1 MKSRKI
7 KKAPGK
13 AQKSEQSQISGRKE
27 KISDTEPTQ
36 HAGFRFRDVLFG
48 LVVCLA
54 FFFLVESALRLA
66 GFPPQTEGG
75 DPFVGFSGIHPLFR
89 VENGIAHTAPEKLRY
104 FNEASFKVPKPSGT
118 VRVFCFGGSTTYGHP
133 FDGRTSF
140 PRWLQ
145 DLLNAADPQHTYE
158 VLNAGGISY
167 ASYRILPIIEET
179 LKYQPDLMVVYT
191 GQNEFLERRTYSGLL
206 DKPSGFLALGAR
218 LESFHTFRALQLLLQ
233 PFTSADRKT
242 SPSPKLS
249 QDSRKPVL
257 QGEVSAILD
266 RSAGLELYH
275 RDDVFAKGVEE
286 HLDHNLR
293 AIISTC
299 TKAGVRLI
307 LVHPASNLKDFSPF
321 KSESSPE
328 LSAADKREIMS
339 NAGRLEK
346 VFESGDFQATLQPI
360 QELIEKDRLNAKL
373 HFLHGR
379 ALLKAKQYDAA
390 RQAFVRA
397 KDLDVCPLRCTSV
410 LENKILSVA
419 KETKTVLVPFK
430 DALDGKAAQS
440 GDRSGIPG
448 NESFLDHVH
457 PTIEN
462 HQFLAEMILEEI
474 RKNGFVK
481 STKTLS
487 RDDIQV
493 VYDKGMSS
501 LEPEYF
507 GLRDLNLAKTLRW
520 AGKKEE
526 ARFALQKATE
536 HLPDNIEIHKMLGS
550 YYLEDGDHEKA
561 ITEYKTAVALS
572 KEDPELMFSLAVAYY
587 RSGKS
592 SDAEGIYT
600 KLINREKP
608 LAEAYG
614 NLAMMYLEQGRIADA
629 SALLKNALDQ
639 NPDASVLFSPY
650 ALALAMSDRVEEAVP
665 WMIRAVDAEPG
676 DSAALYNL
684 AGMYAISGKTEKALD
699 TLDRALHAGYSNW
712 EKLSR
717 DPVFHSVRSTPEFER
732 ILQRIR

>member
-1 MKSRKI
+1 MKSRKR
-7 KKAPGK
+7 KKAPGRVP
-13 AQKSEQSQISGRKE
+13 KSKQSQISRSKE
-27 KISDTEPTQ
+27 EISDTEPTK
-36 HAGFRFRDVLFG
+36 HARSRFRDVLFG
-48 LVVCLA
+48 LVACLT
-54 FFFLVESALRLA
+54 FFLLVEGALRLV
-66 GFPPQTEGG
+66 GFPPPAEGG
-75 DPFVGFSGIHPLFR
+75 DPFVGFSGIHLLFR
-89 VENGIAHTAPEKLRY
+89 VENGIAHTAPEKLKY

-167 ASYRILPIIEET
+167 ASYRILPLVKET

-191 GQNEFLERRTYSGLL
+191 GQNEFLERRTYSGLM
-206 DKPSGFLALGAR
+206 DKPTGFLALRAR
-218 LESFHTFRALQLLLQ
+218 LESFNTFRAMQTLLQ

-242 SPSPKLS
+242 GSSPKSS

-275 RDDVFAKGVEE
+275 RDDAFSKGVEE

-293 AIISTC
+293 GIISAC
-299 TKAGVRLI
+299 ANAGVPLI
-307 LVHPASNLKDFSPF
+307 LVQPASNLKDFSPF
-321 KSESSPE
+321 KSESSPG

-339 NAGRLEK
+339 NAARLQK
-346 VFESGDFQATLQPI
+346 LVDSGNFQATVEPI
-360 QELIEKDRLNAKL
+360 QELIARDPLNAEL

-379 ALLKAKQYDAA
+379 ALLKAQQFDAA

-419 KETKTVLVPFK
+419 KEKKTVLVPFK
-430 DALDGKAAQS
+430 DALDRKAAQS

-474 RKNGFVK
+474 RKNEFLE
-481 STKTLS
+481 SRKTLS
-487 RDDIQV
+487 RDDIRAV
-493 VYDKGMSS
+493 FDNGMSS

-526 ARFALQKATE
+526 ARFALQKAAE

-550 YYLEDGDHEKA
+550 YYLEDGDYEKA
-561 ITEYKTAVALS
+561 ILEYKTAVALS
-572 KEDPELMFSLAVAYY
+572 KQDPELMFSLAVAYY
-587 RSGKS
+587 RSGKTH
-592 SDAEGIYT
+592 DAEEIY
-600 KLINREKP
+600 KHLIEQEKP

-614 NLAMMYLEQGRIADA
+614 NLAMMHLEQGLIADA
-629 SALLKNALDQ
+629 SALLKNALDK
-639 NPDASVLFSPY
+639 NPDATVLFSPY
-650 ALALAMSDRVEEAVP
+650 ALALALSNRVEDAIP

-684 AGMYAISGKTEKALD
+684 AGMYAISGKTGKALE
-699 TLDRALHAGYSNW
+699 TLDRALQAGYSNW

-717 DPVFHSVRSTPEFER
+717 DPVFHSVRNNPEFEK
-732 ILQRIR
+732 ILQKIR

>member
-1 MKSRKI
+1 MKSRKV
-7 KKAPGK
+7 KKAPAK
-13 AQKSEQSQISGRKE
+13 LKKSEEAKPSEKKRELSTEAPKHRRSQL
-27 KISDTEPTQ
+27 
-36 HAGFRFRDVLFG
+36 RDILFG
-48 LVVCLA
+48 LIVGLA
-54 FFFLVESALRLA
+54 FFGMLEGALRLA
-66 GFPPQTEGG
+66 GFPPRAESG

-89 VENGIAHTAPEKLRY
+89 LENGIARTAPEKLKY
-104 FNEASFKVPKPSGT
+104 FNEASFEVPKPSET

-145 DLLNAADPQHTYE
+145 DLLNTADPQHTYE

-167 ASYRILPIIEET
+167 ASYRILPLIKET
-179 LKYQPDLMVVYT
+179 LNYQPDLMVVYT

-206 DKPSGFLALGAR
+206 DKPTGFLAVRAR
-218 LESFHTFRALQLLLQ
+218 LESFNTFRALQLMLK
-233 PFTSADRKT
+233 PFTSADRKAG
-242 SPSPKLS
+242 PSPRPS
-249 QDSRKPVL
+249 QDGRKPVL

-275 RDDVFAKGVEE
+275 RDDAFAKGVEE

-293 AIISTC
+293 AIISAC
-299 TKAGVRLI
+299 ADAAVPLV

-328 LSAADKREIMS
+328 LSAADKREITS
-339 NAGRLEK
+339 NAGRLAK
-346 VFESGDFQATLQPI
+346 LIESDDFREAVNPI
-360 QELIEKDRLNAKL
+360 QELIARDPLNAKL
-373 HFLHGR
+373 HFLNGR
-379 ALLKAKQYDAA
+379 ALLKSKQYDAA

-410 LENKILSVA
+410 LENRILSVA
-419 KETKTVLVPFK
+419 NEKKTVLVPFK
-430 DALDGKAAQS
+430 DALDKKAAQS

-462 HQFLAEMILEEI
+462 HQLLAEMLLEEI
-474 RKNGFVK
+474 RKNGFLK

-487 RDDIQV
+487 RDDIQA

-520 AGKKEE
+520 AGKKDE
-526 ARFALQKATE
+526 ARFALQKAAE

-550 YYLEDGDHEKA
+550 YYLEDGDSENA
-561 ITEYKTAVALS
+561 IREYKTAVALS

-587 RSGKS
+587 RSGKAN
-592 SDAEGIYT
+592 DAEEIYRN
-600 KLINREKP
+600 LIVRKKP

-629 SALLKNALDQ
+629 SALLQNALDKT
-639 NPDASVLFSPY
+639 PDATVLFSPY
-650 ALALAMSDRVEEAVP
+650 ALALAMSDRVQEAIP

-676 DSAALYNL
+676 DSATLYNL
-684 AGMYAISGKTEKALD
+684 AGMYAISGKTGKALE

-717 DPVFHSVRSTPEFER
+717 DPVFHSVRDNPEFKK